1 MCCLWELMELILG
14 TFATFKKATV
24 SSVVSIHMEQLGS
37 RCTDFHEIR
46 YVIIIRNSV
55 EEVQV
60 D

>member
-1 MCCLWELMELILG
+1 MELILG